1 MRSPRSIVPARLT
14 MSDRA
19 ITTENHRHSNSRS
32 LHDKGLIAFRGYNLT
47 IVVFIVAGLLLSL
60 AVYAVSAN
68 KFPFPQAI
76 IDVFPFADW
85 VNQTQ
90 TWLEANIRTYTRA
103 MTEVV
108 KVPLEGLEETL
119 WELPW
124 LFVLLLLVLPSLAY
138 GGLRLG
144 LLTFA
149 GVMFWGTVDMWFE
162 AMSTLSLMTVS
173 VAFSALIGVLL
184 GIMASQSDRFD
195 HFIRPILDTMQ
206 TMPAFVYL
214 IPAIFFF
221 GVGATPAAMAII
233 IYALPPAVRLTN
245 LGIRQVPDTMVEAAQ
260 SFGSSRLQMLLKVKL
275 PQALPSIMLGV
286 NQCIMMGL
294 GLAVLA
300 VFIGGGGLGEQVWKA
315 LQRLKVGWAFEAGVC
330 IVFMAII
337 FDRLSYALSGVSKEK
352 TKSRE
357 HGVVF
362 RLLPQSWDENSLARL
377 IEQPIGWISD
387 QFIAIGK
394 TLTRFIATPL
404 QFLWPALSNWL
415 TYRPLLILGLLIML
429 AVYFLAAQFKWMNSF
444 PADWELSFREPVD
457 FAINWLTINPTFIG
471 ITKFIR
477 STIFLYFLDPLDSF
491 LSGLPWWYVMAIL
504 GLIVW
509 KSTTL
514 KFAFI
519 TTAFL
524 VFLAAAGLW
533 EISMFTLAGTS
544 VSVGICMLVGVP
556 LGVLAAYSRPV
567 DVVLRPILDTMQ
579 TMPAFVYLIP
589 ALFFFGGNKT
599 TAVIA
604 TVIYAIP
611 PVIRLTTLGLRQLPP
626 QVDEVAGSFGSG
638 TLQTLFKV
646 KLPMASPSIMLGLN
660 QAVVFALAMQA
671 ITPLVAGLGLGKEV
685 FDAMNIADMGKGLTA
700 GIGIVLLTILL
711 DRLTQGWTRNQQ
723 RALGL

>member
-1 MRSPRSIVPARLT
+1 
-14 MSDRA
+14 
-19 ITTENHRHSNSRS
+19 
-32 LHDKGLIAFRGYNLT
+32 
-47 IVVFIVAGLLLSL
+47 
-60 AVYAVSAN
+60 
-68 KFPFPQAI
+68 
-76 IDVFPFADW
+76 
-85 VNQTQ
+85 
-90 TWLEANIRTYTRA
+90 

>member
-1 MRSPRSIVPARLT
+1 

-85 VNQTQ
+85 VNQAQ

-260 SFGSSRLQMLLKVKL
+260 SFGSSRLQML
-275 PQALPSIMLGV
+275 
-286 NQCIMMGL
+286 
-294 GLAVLA
+294 
-300 VFIGGGGLGEQVWKA
+300 
-315 LQRLKVGWAFEAGVC
+315 
-330 IVFMAII
+330 AI
-337 FDRLSYALSGVSKEK
+337 DHAWR
-352 TKSRE
+352 
-357 HGVVF
+357 
-362 RLLPQSWDENSLARL
+362 
-377 IEQPIGWISD
+377 
-387 QFIAIGK
+387 
-394 TLTRFIATPL
+394 
-404 QFLWPALSNWL
+404 
-415 TYRPLLILGLLIML
+415 
-429 AVYFLAAQFKWMNSF
+429 
-444 PADWELSFREPVD
+444 
-457 FAINWLTINPTFIG
+457 
-471 ITKFIR
+471 
-477 STIFLYFLDPLDSF
+477 
-491 LSGLPWWYVMAIL
+491 
-504 GLIVW
+504 
-509 KSTTL
+509 
-514 KFAFI
+514 
-519 TTAFL
+519 
-524 VFLAAAGLW
+524 
-533 EISMFTLAGTS
+533 
-544 VSVGICMLVGVP
+544 
-556 LGVLAAYSRPV
+556 
-567 DVVLRPILDTMQ
+567 
-579 TMPAFVYLIP
+579 
-589 ALFFFGGNKT
+589 
-599 TAVIA
+599 
-604 TVIYAIP
+604 
-611 PVIRLTTLGLRQLPP
+611 
-626 QVDEVAGSFGSG
+626 
-638 TLQTLFKV
+638 
-646 KLPMASPSIMLGLN
+646 
-660 QAVVFALAMQA
+660 
-671 ITPLVAGLGLGKEV
+671 
-685 FDAMNIADMGKGLTA
+685 
-700 GIGIVLLTILL
+700 
-711 DRLTQGWTRNQQ
+711 
-723 RALGL
+723 